1 VICNAIICSVAV
13 WNLSL
18 AQSVGQ
24 NCMFSLHTTVMALLK
39 KIISA
44 NRRIFDI
51 LGRFL
56 FGVYF
61 HYVGRYIKHVSCPNT
76 YLTAF
81 SLRSC
86 GETLLLDVFG
96 SRSYGWHYSGSWS
109 FVCYNSSS
117 HFCAILNFLQQEL
130 LLFPL
135 WFLSSCAA
143 LSVSPSVWAIFDLY

>member
-1 VICNAIICSVAV
+1 MLSFAVLPFGISVLH
-13 WNLSL
+13 NLSVKTVC
-18 AQSVGQ
+18 SP
-24 NCMFSLHTTVMALLK
+24 FTTVMALLK

-61 HYVGRYIKHVSCPNT
+61 HYVGRYILKHVLRPNT